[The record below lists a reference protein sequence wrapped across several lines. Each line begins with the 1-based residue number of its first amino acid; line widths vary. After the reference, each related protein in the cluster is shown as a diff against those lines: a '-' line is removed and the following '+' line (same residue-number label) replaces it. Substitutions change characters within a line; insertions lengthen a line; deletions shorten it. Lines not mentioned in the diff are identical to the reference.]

1 MKSMVFLVLCLLS
14 GNLLYGQAPYTLGEC
29 IQQALH
35 ANVDIKRQQVK
46 LDKQAIRVETEKYSR
61 LPDLNLNGTQQ
72 FDFGRSL
79 NRDNTYTDV
88 NSQTSSFSLT
98 TEVGLFSGFKT
109 MHSIARQK
117 LELKINRELLEKVRN
132 DITLQVTICYYQILL
147 DKEIAAIA
155 DEQIIL
161 TREQEEMTRVLATHG
176 KVAESQVLTVKA
188 QLAND
193 ELASVKAANTLR
205 LSMINLLQLLELRD
219 TAGFDIVPVALDTL
233 MPLAVSPDEIFA
245 VSEQIMPEIKSAR
258 TAVESSQSTIRIE
271 IGRAHV

>member
-46 LDKQAIRVETEKYSR
+46 LDKQAIRVEAEKYSR

-155 DEQIIL
+155 DE
-161 TREQEEMTRVLATHG
+161 
-176 KVAESQVLTVKA
+176 
-188 QLAND
+188 
-193 ELASVKAANTLR
+193 
-205 LSMINLLQLLELRD
+205 
-219 TAGFDIVPVALDTL
+219 
-233 MPLAVSPDEIFA
+233 
-245 VSEQIMPEIKSAR
+245 
-258 TAVESSQSTIRIE
+258 
-271 IGRAHV
+271 